1 MARRQVIQDQTFDE
15 QAALLERNTKRLDEI
30 IDGAIWMIANHA
42 EDCAIIEG
50 NLRVVF
56 TDPFPDA
63 PAMRIFLPSQMPTIA
78 LCIGLNI
85 LRLKTNSLACD
96 RELQ

>member
-15 QAALLERNTKRLDEI
+15 QAALLARNTKRLDDI

-42 EDCAIIEG
+42 EDSAIIEG

-63 PAMRIFLPSQMPTIA
+63 PAMRIFFTITDA
-78 LCIGLNI
+78 NNCTVHWIEYLEAEDEFLGM
-85 LRLKTNSLACD
+85 
-96 RELQ
+96 

>member
-15 QAALLERNTKRLDEI
+15 QAALLERDTERLDEI

-42 EDCAIIEG
+42 EQCPIIQG

-56 TDPFPDA
+56 TDSFPHA
-63 PAMRIFLPSQMPTIA
+63 PAMRIFFTI
-78 LCIGLNI
+78 
-85 LRLKTNSLACD
+85 TDSNSCTMHWIEHLESED
-96 RELQ
+96 EFLGM